1 MREREKQKNSNH
13 MARNHTWISSW
24 NHVIL
29 FFLRMKFHSAKEDRA
44 GSLFT
49 LLDPVLLHCPVYCP
63 PNRCRNHR
71 PNHRF
76 RNRFHRPFRP
86 GRSSRCFCSCTR
98 MARIH
103 QLQRFVG
110 NKADIDTADA
120 AHRTI
125 FHSLRTVTSQ
135 RDVERTQSVNL
146 HLIALG
152 ERQAQLF
159 HKCLNGVISHLR
171 ASVTIYFR
179 WR

>member
-1 MREREKQKNSNH
+1 
-13 MARNHTWISSW
+13 
-24 NHVIL
+24 
-29 FFLRMKFHSAKEDRA
+29 
-44 GSLFT
+44 
-49 LLDPVLLHCPVYCP
+49 
-63 PNRCRNHR
+63 
-71 PNHRF
+71 
-76 RNRFHRPFRP
+76 
-86 GRSSRCFCSCTR
+86 

-110 NKADIDTADA
+110 NEADIDTADA

-152 ERQAQLF
+152 ERQTQLF
-159 HKCLNGVISHLR
+159 IRMMRNKKIRVLWMKKKR
-171 ASVTIYFR
+171 MQE